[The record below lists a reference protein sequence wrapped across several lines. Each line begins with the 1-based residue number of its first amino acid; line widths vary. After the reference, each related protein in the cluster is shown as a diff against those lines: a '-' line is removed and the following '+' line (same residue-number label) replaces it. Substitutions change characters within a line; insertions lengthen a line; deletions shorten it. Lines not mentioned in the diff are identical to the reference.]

1 MKVYVVQ
8 RKRVR
13 EHKVGKEV
21 KRSITYAAVSREFF
35 GEHGRETAE
44 QFRKIAAA
52 SPQNRK
58 QYGAT
63 DEVDEFSV
71 VSVREVSDV

>member
-1 MKVYVVQ
+1 MKVYIVQ

-13 EHKVGKEV
+13 KYKVGKV
-21 KRSITYAAVSREFF
+21 IQRAITYAAVSREFF

-44 QFRKIAAA
+44 QFRNLAAA
-52 SPQNRK
+52 SPQKR
-58 QYGAT
+58 T
-63 DEVDEFSV
+63 DVVDEFSV